1 MSSVVRSL
9 GQTVSRT
16 FSSGAA
22 YYATYEVMQGVFSG
36 ELPTIGAYAGAPAVY
51 NGNLIL
57 FANDTDLGTAVQ
69 ILEKYCDATDDVN
82 RGATTINT
90 TLRDLGKKLH
100 LGVQGGSSTL
110 FTYNLVQITQGTPLT
125 TDYVRK
131 PVFVL
136 TSTEILS
143 EDLYTAL
150 TDTAP
155 TPDDHYGLVYVSR

>member
-9 GQTVSRT
+9 GQTLSRT

-22 YYATYEVMQGVFSG
+22 FYATYEVMQGVFSG
-36 ELPTIGAYAGAPAVY
+36 ALGSYVGAEPVY
-51 NGNLIL
+51 NGNFIL
-57 FANDTDLGTAVQ
+57 FANDTDLGDALQ
-69 ILEKYCDATDDVN
+69 ILEKYCDVSDDVN
-82 RGATTINT
+82 KGATAVNT

-110 FTYNLVQITQGTPLT
+110 FTYTLVQITQGAPIT
-125 TDYVRK
+125 TDYIRK
-131 PVFVL
+131 SVFVL

-150 TDTAP
+150 TETKTPPTA
-155 TPDDHYGLVYVSR
+155 DVHYGLVYASR